1 MNKYAAEKISSE
13 YYNAGVQLALSG
25 AGLGMNKTAN
35 KKSLLAGLAG
45 VGAGVA
51 GTKAAP
57 GLMAK
62 YEAMMLERAND
73 AIRAAGP
80 NMSMPGQLQSF
91 ASQVQPAALQ
101 GQLDRL
107 GSEAI
112 TSSGAR
118 DLASML
124 TGGMGKAQN
133 SVMEGIMKLEHTD
146 PGAALQLRQAL
157 NL

>member
-1 MNKYAAEKISSE
+1 MNKYAAEKIASD
-13 YYNAGVQLALSG
+13 YYEAGVQLALSG

-101 GQLDRL
+101 GQLDAIGR
-107 GSEAI
+107 EAVMSAGAKSLIDPIGRAGKYVHNTI
-112 TSSGAR
+112 TDG
-118 DLASML
+118 LA
-124 TGGMGKAQN
+124 K
-133 SVMEGIMKLEHTD
+133 VYETD
-146 PGAALQLRQAL
+146 PELALRMAK
-157 NL
+157 NLGL